1 MRGSGMSSMDLSNK
15 MKIEIDGRVPRYIRV
30 DFMWEDI
37 PFLRMLRGIPL
48 DVLASGGRGSLV
60 SQESF
65 DQLRSMT
72 REVVDAGLFP
82 TDLKPAN
89 VVVVEVFEEDCIYW
103 DSGHELK
110 TGRRVFFIDAGQ
122 FVLINKRMNKM
133 CGDGVVS
140 LFREMY
146 AYDNVSNAIMRD
158 AVGKRCLDEA
168 LATLEGSQPH
178 STARLRLKPLVEAIM
193 VGIAGSLGI
202 NYRGDTSRLR
212 APSPVLELVVG
223 GEGLVN

>member
-1 MRGSGMSSMDLSNK
+1 MTAES
-15 MKIEIDGRVPRYIRV
+15 RYIRV
-30 DFMWEDI
+30 DFIWEDI
-37 PFLRMLRGIPL
+37 PFSECSRDSSGYPP
-48 DVLASGGRGSLV
+48 SGGRGSIV

-65 DQLRSMT
+65 DQLRAMT

-89 VVVVEVFEEDCIYW
+89 VVVVEVFQEDCIYW

-140 LFREMY
+140 LLEKCMPLI
-146 AYDNVSNAIMRD
+146 AS
-158 AVGKRCLDEA
+158 
-168 LATLEGSQPH
+168 AT
-178 STARLRLKPLVEAIM
+178 
-193 VGIAGSLGI
+193 
-202 NYRGDTSRLR
+202 
-212 APSPVLELVVG
+212 PS
-223 GEGLVN
+223 